1 MGEQRA
7 PRPAL
12 AGNRQAPPVQ
22 RAVDWSEVAT
32 ATPDGLAVVDASGRF
47 TQLNHAAVRL
57 CGLAEEDL
65 IGARAPFPL
74 GLDPAT
80 RTSGLLEEDAS
91 AEHVTSWPLGP
102 GHRREFAYRLLR
114 LPARPGLTVVAF
126 RDVTGDRQ
134 RQRRVTAIARTAAN
148 LATQGS
154 LTATLDALAAEVVQA
169 DALAGVQILTLDSSG
184 RSLQIMGAAGF
195 GHWPDFFDRLLQVRE
210 RGGLLLMLK
219 ALASGE
225 TVVVPDRWAVTR
237 DDPAWAPLH
246 AYLGELEW
254 ESFASVPLT
263 MRGRR
268 TGVLNAFFKPG
279 EAIGQQALEFLAA
292 MAEQAAIAVDYA
304 ALLERERDAARRD
317 ERQRLARD
325 LHDSIV
331 QQVFS
336 ISMQAESM
344 AVLAQRDSTLPA
356 EAVRRISDEVGLLS
370 KAALDDLRAMVHEL
384 RPASTAELGGLEEA
398 IQALS
403 ASTANRT
410 GLRFRLSLGQDLERI
425 TGELAEDV
433 YRIIAEAIHN
443 VVKHAAASQ
452 VTVRLVVSG
461 DKLSASVTDYG
472 RGISVQS
479 SRGGPADAAA
489 GYGLKTMKERAERWR
504 GTVTVRPRREGG
516 TVVRLRV
523 PLAVG
528 VPLDSARPPGTRET
542 SPATG
547 RQ

>member
-1 MGEQRA
+1 M
-7 PRPAL
+7 
-12 AGNRQAPPVQ
+12 
-22 RAVDWSEVAT
+22 AT
-32 ATPDGLAVVDASGRF
+32 AAPDGLAVVDASGRF
-47 TQLNHAAVRL
+47 TQLNPAAVQL
-57 CGLAEEDL
+57 CGLAEEEL

-74 GLDPAT
+74 SQDAAT
-80 RTSGLLEEDAS
+80 RTLGLLEEDAS
-91 AEHVTSWPLGP
+91 AEHVTTWPLGP
-102 GHRREFAYRLLR
+102 GPRREFAYRLHR
-114 LPARPGLTVVAF
+114 LPASPGLTVVAF

-134 RQRRVTAIARTAAN
+134 RQRRVAAIARTAAN

-169 DALAGVQILTLDSSG
+169 DALAGAQILTLDSSG
-184 RSLQIMGAAGF
+184 HGLRIMGAAGF
-195 GHWPDFFDRLLQVRE
+195 GHWPDFFDRLMQVRE

-219 ALASGE
+219 VLATGE
-225 TVVVPDRWAVTR
+225 TVVVPNRWAAIR
-237 DDPAWAPLH
+237 DDPAWAPLR

-263 MRGRR
+263 IRGQG

-279 EAIGQQALEFLAA
+279 EAIGRHTLEFLAA

-304 ALLERERDAARRD
+304 ALLERERDAARRE

-344 AVLAQRDSTLPA
+344 AVLAQRDSPLPA
-356 EAVRRISDEVGLLS
+356 EAVLRISDEVGLLS
-370 KAALDDLRAMVHEL
+370 KAALADLRAMVHEL
-384 RPASTAELGGLEEA
+384 RPSSTAELGGLEEA
-398 IQALS
+398 IRALA

-410 GLRFRLSLGQDLERI
+410 GLRFRLSLGQGLERI

-443 VVKHAAASQ
+443 IVKHAAASR
-452 VTVRLVVSG
+452 VTIRLVVSG
-461 DKLSASVTDYG
+461 DRLTASVTDYG
-472 RGISVQS
+472 RGIAVDDG
-479 SRGGPADAAA
+479 RGGPADTDA
-489 GYGLKTMKERAERWR
+489 GYGLKAMKERAERWC

-516 TVVRLRV
+516 TVVRLGV
-523 PLAVG
+523 PLAIG
-528 VPLDSARPPGTRET
+528 VPLDSTGPPPPRTQGT
-542 SPATG
+542 SPATATG